1 MPPQENEVLEDES
14 GLPMRQAFLDRVRVF
29 NKHITNKAL
38 IHICGREFGHFAI
51 LSHTGRKS
59 GRLYQTPIIA
69 EPIENGFVIA
79 LTYGKKVDWYA
90 NVKAKGSCSL
100 YWKKKDYQLVNP
112 ELINKEIGLKAF
124 PVIIRSALK
133 IVGIEYYL
141 KLEIQP

>member
-1 MPPQENEVLEDES
+1 
-14 GLPMRQAFLDRVRVF
+14 MRQAFLDRVRIF
-29 NKHITNKAL
+29 NKHGTNKVL

-59 GRLYQTPIIA
+59 GRLYQAPIIA

-79 LTYGKKVDWYA
+79 LTYGKKVDWYK
-90 NVKAKGSCSL
+90 NVKAKGRCSL

-112 ELINKEIGLKAF
+112 ELIDKEIGLKAF
-124 PVIIRSALK
+124 PVIIRFALK

-141 KLEIQP
+141 KLEMQL

>member
-1 MPPQENEVLEDES
+1 
-14 GLPMRQAFLDRVRVF
+14 MRQAFLDRVRIF
-29 NKHITNKAL
+29 NKHGTNKVL

-59 GRLYQTPIIA
+59 GRLYQAPIIA

-90 NVKAKGSCSL
+90 NVKAKGRCSL

-112 ELINKEIGLKAF
+112 ELIDKEIGLKAF
-124 PVIIRSALK
+124 PVIIRFALK

-141 KLEIQP
+141 KLEMQL

>member
-1 MPPQENEVLEDES
+1 
-14 GLPMRQAFLDRVRVF
+14 LPMRQAFLDRVRIF
-29 NKHITNKAL
+29 NKHGTNKVL

-59 GRLYQTPIIA
+59 GRLYQAPIIA

-90 NVKAKGSCSL
+90 NVKAKGRCSL

-112 ELINKEIGLKAF
+112 ELIDKEIGLKAF
-124 PVIIRSALK
+124 PVIIRFALK

-141 KLEIQP
+141 KLEMQL

>member
-1 MPPQENEVLEDES
+1 MK
-14 GLPMRQAFLDRVRVF
+14 QAFLDRVRWF
-29 NKHITNKAL
+29 NKHVPNKIL

-59 GRLYQTPIIA
+59 GRLYRTPIIA
-69 EPIENGFVIA
+69 EPIDTGFVVA

-112 ELINKEIGLKAF
+112 ELIDKEIGLKAF
-124 PVIIRSALK
+124 PVLVRSALK
-133 IVGIEYYL
+133 MVGIEYYL
-141 KLEIQP
+141 KLEMER